1 MCQQQQVQPV
11 GNKPGDM
18 KDLVKA
24 LRHIKTLDGTDAQVD
39 IINMSMGQHSLAP
52 GLDEAINDLAS
63 KKVIIS
69 SAGQWEILFLTVFF
83 LLDFSIISYF
93 PQC

>member
-1 MCQQQQVQPV
+1 M
-11 GNKPGDM
+11 GGRAGDM

-24 LRHIKTLDGTDAQVD
+24 LQYIKTLDGTDVQVD

-69 SAGQWEILFLTVFF
+69 SAG
-83 LLDFSIISYF
+83 
-93 PQC
+93 